1 MARKR
6 KFPFKPFV
14 FLACLAPALWLTYGV
29 FNGLLGANPIETV
42 LRDLGD
48 WALRFVLLGLAI
60 SPARRVFGWA
70 WVMRYRR
77 MIGLFAFFYAFLH
90 LSIYIGVD
98 HFFDW
103 AIIWK
108 DIVKRPY
115 ITIGMAA
122 LLCLIP
128 LAVTS
133 PKAMVRKIGA
143 ARWKKLHKLVYP
155 IAIAGVVHFFLL
167 VKADIREPMLYAVI
181 LLVLL
186 GERLYRKMPLSFTSS
201 SNSATPS

>member
-1 MARKR
+1 MARKK
-6 KFPFKPFV
+6 KFPYKPFV
-14 FLACLAPALWLTYGV
+14 FIACLLPACWLVYGV
-29 FNGLLGANPIETV
+29 FNGLLGANPIEAV

-48 WALRFVLLGLAI
+48 WALRFLLLGLAI
-60 SPARRVFGWA
+60 SPVRRIMGWA

-77 MIGLFAFFYAFLH
+77 MIGLFAFFYAFMH

-103 AIIWK
+103 PTIWK

-122 LLCLIP
+122 ILALLP

-133 PKAMVRKIGA
+133 PKIMVRKLGG
-143 ARWKKLHKLVYP
+143 ARWKALHKLVYP

-167 VKADIREPMLYAVI
+167 VKADIREPLIYAAI
-181 LLVLL
+181 LAFLL
-186 GERLYRKMPLSFTSS
+186 GERLYRRMPARGFARSS
-201 SNSATPS
+201 

>member
-1 MARKR
+1 MVKKK
-6 KFPFKPFV
+6 KFPYKPFV
-14 FLACLAPALWLTYGV
+14 FVACLLPACWLVYGV
-29 FNGLLGANPIETV
+29 FTGLLGANPIEAV

-48 WALRFVLLGLAI
+48 WALRFLLLGLAI
-60 SPARRVFGWA
+60 SPIRRIIGWA

-77 MIGLFAFFYAFLH
+77 MIGLFAFFYAFMH

-98 HFFDW
+98 QFFDW
-103 AIIWK
+103 PTIWK

-122 LLCLIP
+122 VLALVP

-133 PKAMVRKIGA
+133 PKTMVRKLGG
-143 ARWKKLHKLVYP
+143 ARWKALHKLVYP

-167 VKADIREPMLYAVI
+167 VKADIREPLIYGAI
-181 LLVLL
+181 LAFLL
-186 GERLYRKMPLSFTSS
+186 GERLYRRLPTRGFARSS
-201 SNSATPS
+201 

>member
-1 MARKR
+1 MAGKR
-6 KFPFKPFV
+6 KIPIKPFV
-14 FLACLAPALWLTYGV
+14 FLVCLLPAFWLVYGI
-29 FNGLLGANPIETV
+29 FTGTLGANPIETI

-48 WALRFVLLGLAI
+48 WTLRFLLLGLAI
-60 SPARRVFGWA
+60 STVRRLMGWA

-90 LSIYIGVD
+90 LAVYIGID

-103 AIIWK
+103 ATIWK

-115 ITIGMAA
+115 ITIGMTA
-122 LLCLIP
+122 LLLLIP

-133 PKAMVRKIGA
+133 PKIMVRKLGG

-155 IAIAGVVHFFLL
+155 IAIMGVVHFYLL
-167 VKADIREPMLYAVI
+167 VKADVREPLIYGGI
-181 LLVLL
+181 LLFLL
-186 GERLYRKMPLSFTSS
+186 GERLYRRYGESFQFAKSIR
-201 SNSATPS
+201 